1 MRWSG
6 KSACLTLP
14 TRVPGSIQGRQ
25 MVKIFY
31 RSGAEI
37 VFSQS
42 ETELTAISRE
52 NVIWIDML
60 QPTGEQKRLVE
71 QYLGTEIQS
80 RAEAEEIESS
90 SRYSEENGAI
100 FANTNFLSPAD
111 DEMLMDAVSFIL
123 VKGILTTIREIPLRS
138 LNTLQLKMQALPDE
152 YPDGNTVFVDIM
164 DRRVDLDA
172 DIVELIS
179 KDVTRYSRR
188 INQNEDINEDF
199 LLDINQMQQ
208 NAMNVRANMIDKQR
222 LISNLMK
229 SKIFPKDQDLRDRL
243 GIILQDIASLVNHI
257 SFTFERLEYMQETVI
272 GIINLDQNR
281 IMKVFTFVSILLM
294 PATLVASFYGM
305 NVSLPLSDKSWAW
318 IFLIGLMVL
327 LMAAMIWY
335 FFKRKKML

>member
-1 MRWSG
+1 
-6 KSACLTLP
+6 
-14 TRVPGSIQGRQ
+14 
-25 MVKIFY
+25 MVKILY

-37 VFSQS
+37 LSTQ
-42 ETELTAISRE
+42 TEAELAAISRE
-52 NVIWIDML
+52 NVLWIDML
-60 QPTGEQKRLVE
+60 QPTGEQKRFVE

-90 SRYSEENGAI
+90 SRFFEEGGAI

-123 VKGILTTIREIPLRS
+123 VNGVLATIREIPLRS

-188 INQNEDINEDF
+188 INQDEDINEDF
-199 LLDINQMQQ
+199 LLDINQLQQ
-208 NAMNVRANMIDKQR
+208 NAMNVRANMVDKQR
-222 LISNLMK
+222 LISNLLK
-229 SKIFPKDQDLRDRL
+229 SKIFPRDAELRERL

-305 NVSLPLSDKSWAW
+305 NVRLPLARWEWAW
-318 IFLIGLMVL
+318 LAIIVIMVL

>member
-1 MRWSG
+1 
-6 KSACLTLP
+6 
-14 TRVPGSIQGRQ
+14 
-25 MVKIFY
+25 MVKILY

-37 VFSQS
+37 LSTQ
-42 ETELTAISRE
+42 TEAELAAISRE
-52 NVIWIDML
+52 NVLWIDML
-60 QPTGEQKRLVE
+60 QPTGEQKRFVE

-90 SRYSEENGAI
+90 SRFFEEGGAI

-123 VKGILTTIREIPLRS
+123 VNGVLATIREIPLRS

-188 INQNEDINEDF
+188 INQDEDINEDF
-199 LLDINQMQQ
+199 LLDINQLQQ
-208 NAMNVRANMIDKQR
+208 NAMNVRANMVDKQR
-222 LISNLMK
+222 LISNLLK
-229 SKIFPKDQDLRDRL
+229 SKIFPRDAELRERL

-305 NVSLPLSDKSWAW
+305 NVKLPLAGMDWAW
-318 IFLIGLMVL
+318 AVIIALMVL

>member
-1 MRWSG
+1 
-6 KSACLTLP
+6 
-14 TRVPGSIQGRQ
+14 
-25 MVKIFY
+25 MVKFFY

-37 VFSQS
+37 LSSQS
-42 ETELTAISRE
+42 ETELSAVSRE

-60 QPTGEQKRLVE
+60 QPTGDQKRLVE
-71 QYLGTEIQS
+71 QYIGTEIQS
-80 RAEAEEIESS
+80 RAESEEIESS
-90 SRYSEENGAI
+90 SRFSEENGAI

-111 DEMLMDAVSFIL
+111 DEILMDAVSFIL

-138 LNTLQLKMQALPDE
+138 LNTLQMKMQAVPDE

-208 NAMNVRANMIDKQR
+208 NAMNIRANMIDKQR

-229 SKIFPKDQDLRDRL
+229 SKIFPKDAELRERL
-243 GIILQDIASLVNHI
+243 GIMLQDIASLVNHI

-305 NVSLPLSDKSWAW
+305 NVRLPLAGKGWAW
-318 IFLIGLMVL
+318 IAIIALMVL
-327 LMAAMIWY
+327 LMVAMIWY

>member
-1 MRWSG
+1 
-6 KSACLTLP
+6 
-14 TRVPGSIQGRQ
+14 

-37 VFSQS
+37 LFSQS
-42 ETELTAISRE
+42 ETELSAIGRE

-60 QPTGEQKRLVE
+60 EPTGEQKRYVE

-123 VKGILTTIREIPLRS
+123 VKGVLTTIREIPLRS
-138 LNTLQLKMQALPDE
+138 LNTLQMKMQALPDE

-179 KDVTRYSRR
+179 QDVTRYSRR
-188 INQNEDINEDF
+188 INQNEDISEDF
-199 LLDINQMQQ
+199 LLDINQLQQ
-208 NAMNVRANMIDKQR
+208 NAMNVRANMVDKQR
-222 LISNLMK
+222 LLSNLLK
-229 SKIFPKDQDLRDRL
+229 SKIFPKDAELRERL

-305 NVSLPLSDKSWAW
+305 NVSLPMSGWRWTWLA
-318 IFLIGLMVL
+318 ILAIMFLLMV
-327 LMAAMIWY
+327 AMIWY

>member
-1 MRWSG
+1 
-6 KSACLTLP
+6 
-14 TRVPGSIQGRQ
+14 
-25 MVKIFY
+25 MVKILY

-37 VFSQS
+37 LSTQ
-42 ETELTAISRE
+42 TEAELAAISRE
-52 NVIWIDML
+52 NVLWIDML
-60 QPTGEQKRLVE
+60 QPTGEQKRFVE

-90 SRYSEENGAI
+90 SRFFEEGGAI

-123 VKGILTTIREIPLRS
+123 VSGVLTTIREIPLRS

-199 LLDINQMQQ
+199 LLDINQLQQ
-208 NAMNVRANMIDKQR
+208 NAMNVRANMVDKQR
-222 LISNLMK
+222 LISNLLK
-229 SKIFPKDQDLRDRL
+229 SKIFPKDAELRERL

-305 NVSLPLSDKSWAW
+305 NVRLPLARWEWAW
-318 IFLIGLMVL
+318 LVIIAIMVL

>member
-1 MRWSG
+1 
-6 KSACLTLP
+6 
-14 TRVPGSIQGRQ
+14 

-37 VFSQS
+37 LFSQS
-42 ETELTAISRE
+42 ETELSAIGRE

-60 QPTGEQKRLVE
+60 EPTGEQKRYVE

-123 VKGILTTIREIPLRS
+123 VKGVLTTIREIPLRS
-138 LNTLQLKMQALPDE
+138 LNTLQMKMQALPDE

-179 KDVTRYSRR
+179 QDVTRYSRR
-188 INQNEDINEDF
+188 INQNEDISEDF
-199 LLDINQMQQ
+199 LLDINQLQQ
-208 NAMNVRANMIDKQR
+208 NAMNVRANMVDKQR
-222 LISNLMK
+222 LLSNLLK
-229 SKIFPKDQDLRDRL
+229 SKIFPKDAELRERL

-305 NVSLPLSDKSWAW
+305 NVSLPMSGWRWTWLA
-318 IFLIGLMVL
+318 ILAILFLLMV
-327 LMAAMIWY
+327 AMIWY

>member
-1 MRWSG
+1 
-6 KSACLTLP
+6 
-14 TRVPGSIQGRQ
+14 

-37 VFSQS
+37 LFSQS
-42 ETELTAISRE
+42 ETELAAIGRE

-60 QPTGEQKRLVE
+60 EPTGEQKRYVE

-90 SRYSEENGAI
+90 SRYSEENGVI

-123 VKGILTTIREIPLRS
+123 VKGVLTTIREIPLRS
-138 LNTLQLKMQALPDE
+138 LNTLQMKMQALPDE

-179 KDVTRYSRR
+179 QDVTRYSRR
-188 INQNEDINEDF
+188 INQNEDISEDF
-199 LLDINQMQQ
+199 LLDINQLQQ
-208 NAMNVRANMIDKQR
+208 NAMNVRANMVDKQR
-222 LISNLMK
+222 LLSNLLK
-229 SKIFPKDQDLRDRL
+229 SKIFPKDADLRERL

-305 NVSLPLSDKSWAW
+305 NVSLPMSGWKWAW
-318 IFLIGLMVL
+318 LVILAVMFL

>member
-1 MRWSG
+1 
-6 KSACLTLP
+6 
-14 TRVPGSIQGRQ
+14 
-25 MVKIFY
+25 MVKILY

-37 VFSQS
+37 LSTQ
-42 ETELTAISRE
+42 TEAELAAISRE
-52 NVIWIDML
+52 NVLWIDML
-60 QPTGEQKRLVE
+60 QPTGEQKRFVE

-90 SRYSEENGAI
+90 SRFSEEGGAI

-123 VKGILTTIREIPLRS
+123 VNGVLATIREIPLRS

-199 LLDINQMQQ
+199 LLDINQLQQ
-208 NAMNVRANMIDKQR
+208 NAMNVRANMVDKQR
-222 LISNLMK
+222 LISNLLK
-229 SKIFPKDQDLRDRL
+229 SKIFPKDAELRERL

-305 NVSLPLSDKSWAW
+305 NVRLPLASWEWAW
-318 IFLIGLMVL
+318 LAIIVIMVL

>member
-1 MRWSG
+1 
-6 KSACLTLP
+6 
-14 TRVPGSIQGRQ
+14 

-37 VFSQS
+37 LFSQS
-42 ETELTAISRE
+42 ETELSAIGRE

-60 QPTGEQKRLVE
+60 EPTGEQKRYVE

-123 VKGILTTIREIPLRS
+123 VKGVLTTIREIPLRS
-138 LNTLQLKMQALPDE
+138 LNTLQMKMQALPDE

-179 KDVTRYSRR
+179 QDVTRYSRR
-188 INQNEDINEDF
+188 INQNEDISEDF
-199 LLDINQMQQ
+199 LLDINQLQQ
-208 NAMNVRANMIDKQR
+208 NAMNVRANMVDKQR
-222 LISNLMK
+222 LLSNLLK
-229 SKIFPKDQDLRDRL
+229 SKIFPKDAELRERL

-305 NVSLPLSDKSWAW
+305 NVSLPMSGWKWAW
-318 IFLIGLMVL
+318 LVILAIMFLLMV
-327 LMAAMIWY
+327 AMIWY

>member
-1 MRWSG
+1 
-6 KSACLTLP
+6 
-14 TRVPGSIQGRQ
+14 

-37 VFSQS
+37 LVSQS
-42 ETELTAISRE
+42 ETELAAISRE

-71 QYLGTEIQS
+71 KYLGTEIQS

-90 SRYSEENGAI
+90 SRFSEENGAI

-229 SKIFPKDQDLRDRL
+229 SKIFPKDAELRERL

-305 NVSLPLSDKSWAW
+305 NVRLPLAGLDWAW
-318 IFLIGLMVL
+318 IAIVAIMIL
-327 LMAAMIWY
+327 LMGAMIWY

>member
-1 MRWSG
+1 
-6 KSACLTLP
+6 
-14 TRVPGSIQGRQ
+14 
-25 MVKIFY
+25 MVKILY

-37 VFSQS
+37 LSTQS
-42 ETELTAISRE
+42 EAELAAISRE
-52 NVIWIDML
+52 NVLWIDML
-60 QPTGEQKRLVE
+60 EPTGEQKRLVE

-90 SRYSEENGAI
+90 SRFSEEGGAI

-123 VKGILTTIREIPLRS
+123 VNGVLATIREIPLRS

-188 INQNEDINEDF
+188 INQDEDINEDF
-199 LLDINQMQQ
+199 LLDINQLQQ
-208 NAMNVRANMIDKQR
+208 NAMNVRANMVDKQR
-222 LISNLMK
+222 LISNLLK
-229 SKIFPKDQDLRDRL
+229 SKIFPRDAELRERL

-305 NVSLPLSDKSWAW
+305 NVRLPLARWEWAW
-318 IFLIGLMVL
+318 LAIIVIMVL

>member
-1 MRWSG
+1 M
-6 KSACLTLP
+6 L
-14 TRVPGSIQGRQ
+14 
-25 MVKIFY
+25 KIFY

-37 VFSQS
+37 LLSQS

-60 QPTGEQKRLVE
+60 QPTGDQKRLVE
-71 QYLGTEIQS
+71 QFLGTEIQS

-90 SRYSEENGAI
+90 SRFSEENGAI

-123 VKGILTTIREIPLRS
+123 VRGTLTTIREIPLRS

-188 INQNEDINEDF
+188 INQNEDISEDF
-199 LLDINQMQQ
+199 LLDINQLQQ

-222 LISNLMK
+222 LISNLLK
-229 SKIFPKDQDLRDRL
+229 SKIFPKDAELRERL

-305 NVSLPLSDKSWAW
+305 NVKLPMAGAGWAW
-318 IFLIGLMVL
+318 IAILALMVL

>member
-1 MRWSG
+1 
-6 KSACLTLP
+6 
-14 TRVPGSIQGRQ
+14 
-25 MVKIFY
+25 MVKILY

-37 VFSQS
+37 LSTQS
-42 ETELTAISRE
+42 EAELAAISRE
-52 NVIWIDML
+52 NVLWIDML
-60 QPTGEQKRLVE
+60 EPTGEQKRLVE

-90 SRYSEENGAI
+90 SRFSEEGGAI

-123 VKGILTTIREIPLRS
+123 VNGVLATIREIPLRS

-199 LLDINQMQQ
+199 LLDINQLQQ
-208 NAMNVRANMIDKQR
+208 NAMNVRANMVDKQR
-222 LISNLMK
+222 LISNLLK
-229 SKIFPKDQDLRDRL
+229 SKIFPKDAELRERL

-305 NVSLPLSDKSWAW
+305 NVRLPLARWEWAW
-318 IFLIGLMVL
+318 LVIIAIMVL

>member
-1 MRWSG
+1 
-6 KSACLTLP
+6 
-14 TRVPGSIQGRQ
+14 
-25 MVKIFY
+25 MVKILY

-37 VFSQS
+37 LSTQ
-42 ETELTAISRE
+42 TEAELAAISRE
-52 NVIWIDML
+52 NVLWIDML
-60 QPTGEQKRLVE
+60 QPTGEQKRFVE

-90 SRYSEENGAI
+90 SRFFEEGGAI

-123 VKGILTTIREIPLRS
+123 VNGVLATIREIPLRS

-188 INQNEDINEDF
+188 INQDEDINEDF
-199 LLDINQMQQ
+199 LLDINQLQQ
-208 NAMNVRANMIDKQR
+208 NAMNVRANMVDKQR
-222 LISNLMK
+222 LISNLLK
-229 SKIFPKDQDLRDRL
+229 SKIFPRDAELRERL

-305 NVSLPLSDKSWAW
+305 NVRLPLASWEWAW
-318 IFLIGLMVL
+318 LAIIVIMVL

>member
-1 MRWSG
+1 
-6 KSACLTLP
+6 
-14 TRVPGSIQGRQ
+14 
-25 MVKIFY
+25 MVKILY

-37 VFSQS
+37 LSTQ
-42 ETELTAISRE
+42 TEAELAAISRE
-52 NVIWIDML
+52 NVLWIDML
-60 QPTGEQKRLVE
+60 EPTGEQKRLVE

-90 SRYSEENGAI
+90 SRFFEEGGAI

-123 VKGILTTIREIPLRS
+123 VSGVLTTIREIPLRS

-199 LLDINQMQQ
+199 LLDINQLQQ
-208 NAMNVRANMIDKQR
+208 NAMNVRANMVDKQR
-222 LISNLMK
+222 LISNLLK
-229 SKIFPKDQDLRDRL
+229 SKIFPRDAELRERL

-305 NVSLPLSDKSWAW
+305 NVRLPLASWEWAW
-318 IFLIGLMVL
+318 LAIIVIMVL

>member
-1 MRWSG
+1 
-6 KSACLTLP
+6 
-14 TRVPGSIQGRQ
+14 

-37 VFSQS
+37 LLSQS

-60 QPTGEQKRLVE
+60 EPTGEQKRYVE

-123 VKGILTTIREIPLRS
+123 VKGVLTTIREIPLRS
-138 LNTLQLKMQALPDE
+138 LNTLQMKMQALPDE

-179 KDVTRYSRR
+179 QDVTRYSRR
-188 INQNEDINEDF
+188 INQNEDISEDF
-199 LLDINQMQQ
+199 LLDINQLQQ
-208 NAMNVRANMIDKQR
+208 NAMNVRANMVDKQR
-222 LISNLMK
+222 LLSNLLK
-229 SKIFPKDQDLRDRL
+229 SKIFPKDAELRERL

-305 NVSLPLSDKSWAW
+305 NVSLPMSGWRWTWLA
-318 IFLIGLMVL
+318 ILAIMFLLMV
-327 LMAAMIWY
+327 AMIWY

>member
-1 MRWSG
+1 
-6 KSACLTLP
+6 
-14 TRVPGSIQGRQ
+14 

-37 VFSQS
+37 LFSQS
-42 ETELTAISRE
+42 ETELSAIGRE

-60 QPTGEQKRLVE
+60 EPTGEQKRYVE

-123 VKGILTTIREIPLRS
+123 VKGVLTTIREIPLRS
-138 LNTLQLKMQALPDE
+138 LNTLQMKMQALPDE

-179 KDVTRYSRR
+179 QDVTRYSRR
-188 INQNEDINEDF
+188 INQNEDISEDF
-199 LLDINQMQQ
+199 LLDINQLQQ
-208 NAMNVRANMIDKQR
+208 NAMNVRANMVDKQR
-222 LISNLMK
+222 LLSNLLK
-229 SKIFPKDQDLRDRL
+229 SKIFPKDAELRERL

-305 NVSLPLSDKSWAW
+305 NVSLPMSGWRWAW
-318 IFLIGLMVL
+318 LAILAIMFLLMV
-327 LMAAMIWY
+327 AMIWY

>member
-1 MRWSG
+1 
-6 KSACLTLP
+6 
-14 TRVPGSIQGRQ
+14 
-25 MVKIFY
+25 MVKILY

-37 VFSQS
+37 LSTQ
-42 ETELTAISRE
+42 TEAELAAISRE
-52 NVIWIDML
+52 NVLWIDML
-60 QPTGEQKRLVE
+60 EPTGEQKRLVE

-90 SRYSEENGAI
+90 SRFSEEGGAI

-123 VKGILTTIREIPLRS
+123 VSGVLTTIREIPLRS

-199 LLDINQMQQ
+199 LLDINQLQQ
-208 NAMNVRANMIDKQR
+208 NAMNVRANMVDKQR
-222 LISNLMK
+222 LISNLLK
-229 SKIFPKDQDLRDRL
+229 SKIFPKDAELRERL

-305 NVSLPLSDKSWAW
+305 NVSLPLARWEWAW
-318 IFLIGLMVL
+318 LVIIAIMVL

>member
-1 MRWSG
+1 
-6 KSACLTLP
+6 
-14 TRVPGSIQGRQ
+14 
-25 MVKIFY
+25 MVKFFY

-37 VFSQS
+37 LSCQS
-42 ETELTAISRE
+42 ETELSAVSRE

-60 QPTGEQKRLVE
+60 QPTGDQKRLVE
-71 QYLGTEIQS
+71 QYIGTEIQS
-80 RAEAEEIESS
+80 RAESEEIESS
-90 SRYSEENGAI
+90 SRFSEENGAI

-111 DEMLMDAVSFIL
+111 DEILMDAVSFIL

-138 LNTLQLKMQALPDE
+138 LNTLQMKMQAVPDE
-152 YPDGNTVFVDIM
+152 YTDGNTVFVDIM

-208 NAMNVRANMIDKQR
+208 NAMNIRANMIDKQR

-229 SKIFPKDQDLRDRL
+229 SKIFPKDAELRERL
-243 GIILQDIASLVNHI
+243 GIMLQDIASLVNHI

-305 NVSLPLSDKSWAW
+305 NVRLPLAGKGWAW
-318 IFLIGLMVL
+318 IAIIALMVL
-327 LMAAMIWY
+327 LMVAMIWY

>member
-1 MRWSG
+1 
-6 KSACLTLP
+6 
-14 TRVPGSIQGRQ
+14 

-37 VFSQS
+37 LLSQS

-60 QPTGEQKRLVE
+60 QPTGDQKRFVE

-90 SRYSEENGAI
+90 SRFSEENGAI

-123 VKGILTTIREIPLRS
+123 VHGILTTIREIPLRS

-179 KDVTRYSRR
+179 QDVTRYSRR

-199 LLDINQMQQ
+199 LLDINQLQQ
-208 NAMNVRANMIDKQR
+208 NAMNVRANMVDKQR
-222 LISNLMK
+222 LISNLLK
-229 SKIFPKDQDLRDRL
+229 SKLFPKDAELRERL

-305 NVSLPLSDKSWAW
+305 NVKLPLAGMDWAW
-318 IFLIGLMVL
+318 AVIIALMVL

>member
-1 MRWSG
+1 
-6 KSACLTLP
+6 
-14 TRVPGSIQGRQ
+14 
-25 MVKIFY
+25 MVKILY

-37 VFSQS
+37 LSTQS
-42 ETELTAISRE
+42 EAELAAISRE
-52 NVIWIDML
+52 NVLWIDML
-60 QPTGEQKRLVE
+60 EPTGEQKRLVE

-90 SRYSEENGAI
+90 SRFSEEGGAI

-123 VKGILTTIREIPLRS
+123 VSGVLTTIREIPLRS

-188 INQNEDINEDF
+188 INQDEDINEDF
-199 LLDINQMQQ
+199 LLDINQLQQ
-208 NAMNVRANMIDKQR
+208 NAMNVRANMVDKQR
-222 LISNLMK
+222 LISNLLK
-229 SKIFPKDQDLRDRL
+229 SKIFPKDAELRERL

-305 NVSLPLSDKSWAW
+305 NVRLPLARWEWAW
-318 IFLIGLMVL
+318 LAIIVIMVL

>member
-1 MRWSG
+1 
-6 KSACLTLP
+6 
-14 TRVPGSIQGRQ
+14 

-37 VFSQS
+37 LSSQS
-42 ETELTAISRE
+42 ETELSAIGRE

-123 VKGILTTIREIPLRS
+123 VKGVLTTIREIPLRS
-138 LNTLQLKMQALPDE
+138 LNTLQMKMQALPDE

-179 KDVTRYSRR
+179 QDVTRYSRR
-188 INQNEDINEDF
+188 INQNEDISEDF
-199 LLDINQMQQ
+199 LLDINQLQQ
-208 NAMNVRANMIDKQR
+208 NAMNVRANMVDKQR
-222 LISNLMK
+222 LLSNLLK
-229 SKIFPKDQDLRDRL
+229 SKVFPKDADLRERL

-305 NVSLPLSDKSWAW
+305 NVSLPMSGWKWAW
-318 IFLIGLMVL
+318 IVILAIMFLLMV
-327 LMAAMIWY
+327 AMIWY

>member
-1 MRWSG
+1 M
-6 KSACLTLP
+6 L
-14 TRVPGSIQGRQ
+14 
-25 MVKIFY
+25 KIFY

-37 VFSQS
+37 LLSQS
-42 ETELTAISRE
+42 ETDLAAVGRE

-60 QPTGEQKRLVE
+60 QPTGDQKRLVE
-71 QYLGTEIQS
+71 QFLGTEIQS

-90 SRYSEENGAI
+90 SRFSEENGAI

-123 VKGILTTIREIPLRS
+123 VRGTLTTIREIPLRS
-138 LNTLQLKMQALPDE
+138 LNTLQLQMQALPDE

-188 INQNEDINEDF
+188 INQNEDISEDF
-199 LLDINQMQQ
+199 LLDINQLQQ

-222 LISNLMK
+222 LISNLLK
-229 SKIFPKDQDLRDRL
+229 SKIFPKDAELRERL

-305 NVSLPLSDKSWAW
+305 NVKLPMAGAGWAW
-318 IFLIGLMVL
+318 IAILALMVL

>member
-1 MRWSG
+1 
-6 KSACLTLP
+6 
-14 TRVPGSIQGRQ
+14 
-25 MVKIFY
+25 MVKILY

-37 VFSQS
+37 LSTQ
-42 ETELTAISRE
+42 TEAELAAISRE
-52 NVIWIDML
+52 NVLWIDML
-60 QPTGEQKRLVE
+60 QPTGEQKRFVE

-90 SRYSEENGAI
+90 SRFFEEGGAI

-123 VKGILTTIREIPLRS
+123 VNGVLATIREIPLRS

-188 INQNEDINEDF
+188 INQDEDINEDF
-199 LLDINQMQQ
+199 LLDINQLQQ
-208 NAMNVRANMIDKQR
+208 NAMNVRANMVDKQR
-222 LISNLMK
+222 LISNLLK
-229 SKIFPKDQDLRDRL
+229 SKIFPKDAELRERL

-305 NVSLPLSDKSWAW
+305 NVRLPLARWEWAW
-318 IFLIGLMVL
+318 LAIIVIMVL

>member
-1 MRWSG
+1 
-6 KSACLTLP
+6 
-14 TRVPGSIQGRQ
+14 
-25 MVKIFY
+25 MVKILY

-37 VFSQS
+37 LSTQS
-42 ETELTAISRE
+42 EAELAAISRE
-52 NVIWIDML
+52 NVLWIDML
-60 QPTGEQKRLVE
+60 QPTGEQKRFVE

-90 SRYSEENGAI
+90 SRFFEEGGAI

-123 VKGILTTIREIPLRS
+123 VNGVLTTIREIPLRS

-188 INQNEDINEDF
+188 INQDEDINEDF
-199 LLDINQMQQ
+199 LLDINQLQQ
-208 NAMNVRANMIDKQR
+208 NAMNVRANMVDKQR
-222 LISNLMK
+222 LISNLLK
-229 SKIFPKDQDLRDRL
+229 SKIFPKDAELRERL

-305 NVSLPLSDKSWAW
+305 NVRLPLARWEWAW
-318 IFLIGLMVL
+318 LFIIAIMVL

>member
-1 MRWSG
+1 
-6 KSACLTLP
+6 
-14 TRVPGSIQGRQ
+14 

-37 VFSQS
+37 LFSQS
-42 ETELTAISRE
+42 ETELSAIGRE

-60 QPTGEQKRLVE
+60 EPTGEQKRYVE

-123 VKGILTTIREIPLRS
+123 VKGVLTTIREIPLRS
-138 LNTLQLKMQALPDE
+138 LNTLQMKMQALPDE

-179 KDVTRYSRR
+179 QDVTRYSRR
-188 INQNEDINEDF
+188 INQNEDISEDF
-199 LLDINQMQQ
+199 LLDINQLQQ
-208 NAMNVRANMIDKQR
+208 NAMNVRANMVDKQR
-222 LISNLMK
+222 LLSNLLK
-229 SKIFPKDQDLRDRL
+229 SKVFPKDAELRERL

-305 NVSLPLSDKSWAW
+305 NVSLPMSGWKWAW
-318 IFLIGLMVL
+318 IVILAIMFLLMV
-327 LMAAMIWY
+327 AMIWY

>member
-1 MRWSG
+1 
-6 KSACLTLP
+6 
-14 TRVPGSIQGRQ
+14 

-37 VFSQS
+37 LSSQS
-42 ETELTAISRE
+42 ETELSAIGRE

-123 VKGILTTIREIPLRS
+123 VKGVLTTIREIPLRS
-138 LNTLQLKMQALPDE
+138 LNTLQMKMQALPDE

-179 KDVTRYSRR
+179 QDVTRYSRR
-188 INQNEDINEDF
+188 INQNEDISEDF
-199 LLDINQMQQ
+199 LLDINQLQQ
-208 NAMNVRANMIDKQR
+208 NAMNVGANMVDKQR
-222 LISNLMK
+222 LLSNLLK
-229 SKIFPKDQDLRDRL
+229 SKVFPKDADLRERL

-305 NVSLPLSDKSWAW
+305 NVSLPMSGWKWAW
-318 IFLIGLMVL
+318 IVILAIMFLLMV
-327 LMAAMIWY
+327 AMIWY